1 MRQEDEITMMHLKQL
16 AAVAIVAVVAGGV
29 ASGATYAAT
38 TGTAGAKAC
47 VTSSG
52 ILKLVNG
59 NGSCPSGSSP
69 AVLGAQGPAGPAGAT
84 ILSGAV
90 PPASNIGIA
99 GDYYIDT
106 ATHFIYGPASH
117 HCLPL
122 PCATQWGKGTSL
134 TGPTG
139 PAGAAGAE
147 ATAYQS
153 SHESEMPNGQATDI
167 ATLPLVTAGYYTI
180 TATVNAE
187 HSGNDTTTWS
197 CSLLGAEPD
206 GNTQNYVESDTSLQG
221 NGAASNVTLPLVA
234 GVEVV
239 AGEKIVV
246 NCSEDQAKKGDQA
259 YAVILATKMSVIG
272 GVFNP

>member
-1 MRQEDEITMMHLKQL
+1 LSLPKRCDN
-16 AAVAIVAVVAGGV
+16 AAIRPISVCIPVAVTNAR
-29 ASGATYAAT
+29 ASPPRQALPLKTMFSACSKASVGSLGPGPRV
-38 TGTAGAKAC
+38 TGC
-47 VTSSG
+47 D
-52 ILKLVNG
+52 
-59 NGSCPSGSSP
+59 SP
-69 AVLGAQGPAGPAGAT
+69 VRVDRSRST
-84 ILSGAV
+84 V
-90 PPASNIGIA
+90 P
-99 GDYYIDT
+99 
-106 ATHFIYGPASH
+106 
-117 HCLPL
+117 CLPL
-122 PCATQWGKGTSL
+122 LCTTQWGKGTSL

-139 PAGAAGAE
+139 PAGAAGTE

-153 SHESEMPNGQATDI
+153 SHESEMPNGQSTDI
-167 ATLPLVTAGYYTI
+167 ATLPLVSAGYYTI
-180 TATVNAE
+180 TATVDAE

-246 NCSEDQAKKGDQA
+246 NCHEDRAKKGDQA
-259 YAVILATKMSVIG
+259 DAVILATKMSVIG